1 VYNAIA
7 DEIRSVNGVRVIGV
21 SADSDHNR
29 TVITFVG
36 EPEVVEE
43 AAFRAIRLAARVIDL
58 NNHTGEHPRIGATDV
73 CPFIPVRGVSMS
85 DCVEM
90 AQRVG
95 KRVGEELN
103 IAVYLYGEAATRPD
117 RTLLSTI
124 RKGEFEQWV
133 REIGSN
139 PERNPDFGPAEP
151 ATWGATVIGARPFL
165 IAYNLYLN
173 TADVAVAK
181 EIASAVRHSSGGLRF
196 VQAMGFLV
204 EGQAQ
209 VSMNLTNFEKT
220 PIHRVQEMV
229 KREAAQHGLQVTRA
243 ELIGLAPQQALMDSA
258 RWYLQ
263 LGELDDDQILEYR
276 LARED
281 AEDTEWLSFEP
292 FLEALSSS
300 APTPGGGSAAA
311 LVGAMGASLTEMM
324 ARLTV
329 GRKKYA
335 GVELEAQAVQ
345 GQATELRQSLS
356 LAVREDARAFETV
369 MTAYRNREASESDRA
384 AQIENATVAAGEVPL
399 EVARKG
405 LQVARLALKI
415 VSTGNERAV
424 TDGATAALMART
436 AVQAARLNVLVNGVG
451 LQDKALAQRWREELE
466 RLESEVSAIADEAMQ
481 IAAERGG
488 FA

>member
-1 VYNAIA
+1 
-7 DEIRSVNGVRVIGV
+7 
-21 SADSDHNR
+21 
-29 TVITFVG
+29 
-36 EPEVVEE
+36 
-43 AAFRAIRLAARVIDL
+43 
-58 NNHTGEHPRIGATDV
+58 
-73 CPFIPVRGVSMS
+73 
-85 DCVEM
+85 
-90 AQRVG
+90 
-95 KRVGEELN
+95 
-103 IAVYLYGEAATRPD
+103 
-117 RTLLSTI
+117 
-124 RKGEFEQWV
+124 
-133 REIGSN
+133 
-139 PERNPDFGPAEP
+139 
-151 ATWGATVIGARPFL
+151 
-165 IAYNLYLN
+165 
-173 TADVAVAK
+173 
-181 EIASAVRHSSGGLRF
+181 
-196 VQAMGFLV
+196 
-204 EGQAQ
+204 
-209 VSMNLTNFEKT
+209 
-220 PIHRVQEMV
+220 
-229 KREAAQHGLQVTRA
+229 
-243 ELIGLAPQQALMDSA
+243 
-258 RWYLQ
+258 
-263 LGELDDDQILEYR
+263 
-276 LARED
+276 
-281 AEDTEWLSFEP
+281 
-292 FLEALSSS
+292 
-300 APTPGGGSAAA
+300 
-311 LVGAMGASLTEMM
+311 MM